1 MKKSELIFTA
11 ISVPFDYAVLILA
24 GIVAYQIRYMEQ
36 IVEIRPVVFELQ
48 FREYLMALIVL
59 AIFWLLVFAIAVAVS
74 LVGAYLS
81 IVSWKKLE
89 RMSHKDGGKLIG
101 AKCFLK
107 GSEITVTFELLYI
120 TAICYT
126 TLLVFLILDR
136 VFQSNS
142 VIVFAF
148 IAFFAIVTAMVLAAA
163 FKTYFDIIRAR
174 K

>member
-1 MKKSELIFTA
+1 MMY
-11 ISVPFDYAVLILA
+11 D
-24 GIVAYQIRYMEQ
+24 AY
-36 IVEIRPVVFELQ
+36 V
-48 FREYLMALIVL
+48 
-59 AIFWLLVFAIAVAVS
+59 LVFTIAVAVS

-89 RMSHKDGGKLIG
+89 KMSGKDGGKLVG

-107 GSEITVTFELLYI
+107 ASEITVTFELLYI

-136 VFQSNS
+136 VFQNNS

-148 IAFFAIVTAMVLAAA
+148 VAFFAIVTAVVVTCA
-163 FKTYFDIIRAR
+163 FKTYYDIINAR
-174 K
+174 KK